1 MCRQST
7 LRELF
12 NFLIFALAMS
22 STKMHLKRL
31 SYILSTLTVVLVL
44 AACSNK
50 RNTWLSRNYQKLTSH
65 YNVYFNGAEAFRVGT
80 EKITENYEFDY
91 SHILPVY
98 TFADASAAK
107 VGSSDMET
115 ALKKGHKLI
124 QLHSITAKPERKAEM
139 TEADKRFYAQEE
151 FNPYVAEAYLL
162 IGKANVV
169 NHAENEAMEVF
180 DYLSRKYEGRDC
192 CYEGK
197 IWKAIGYA
205 QLGQYASAHS
215 ALESFDLDGMAPAKY
230 FGAYEAASAN
240 ILILEEKYA
249 EAIPHMKNAVDGAP
263 DRVTRRRYT
272 YILAQLYREV
282 GNKTEAAPLFL
293 ALSRQHSDAKM
304 GFAAQMELASVA
316 TTPLELAA
324 AEKKLRK
331 MANDAK
337 NKKRL
342 DQIYYALG
350 QMEENRGN
358 TDAALA
364 NYNTSILESVE
375 NDNQK
380 GLSFLATADIYQA
393 VPKYLETAT
402 ALDSAAFY
410 LNDNN
415 FRKAETVQR
424 AATLQP
430 LARDLRIIVRNDSLM
445 RIATMNTADRDAF
458 IQAMLDKQAEEIRA
472 REEAALAEQEAAMSQ
487 SEYYQL
493 TRGGTNATATNQ
505 KWYFYNNTS
514 VSAGKSAFSG
524 KWGRRKNE
532 DNWRRANKQSVVATN
547 DADDTTVSDT
557 TSTAS
562 NANGNSSYGEQPEGQ
577 PYTRESLLAG
587 LPLTADAQAACLKE
601 TDNALF
607 EAGAILYDNI
617 HDYPSAAKQ
626 LSTLLKRFPQSEHR
640 YDALVILY
648 FARQKSSDASGAQDV
663 ASIIKR
669 EYAESSFAKYLS
681 NPSGYFA
688 NEQQVTDAKEAMYK
702 SAYNAY
708 ITNNFGSAISI
719 SSSAIAD
726 EGNATYV
733 PKYLLVRALSY
744 AKQAESTHFR
754 ADLETITRDYSGG
767 EEDSVARALLAML
780 DQGLT
785 PVRAS
790 NYNSPFDSDVLKTEG
805 EAATQDYNFA
815 FRADTTHTIVC
826 VINSDAQNRAQYL
839 IADYNFDHFLLRDY
853 EIQSTTLPDGRLVI
867 MVEGFDNKTEAMNY
881 YYALRDCSFWSEITD
896 AALPEIYAVS
906 DNNTRNALLASLS
919 DKWRKFFNE
928 YYLGK

>member
-1 MCRQST
+1 LQLVVHNYMYTYILKMNQRRSIYT
-7 LRELF
+7 LS
-12 NFLIFALAMS
+12 IFAILLILAS
-22 STKMHLKRL
+22 
-31 SYILSTLTVVLVL
+31 
-44 AACSNK
+44 CSNK

-65 YNVYFNGAEAFRVGT
+65 YNVYFNGVEAFRQGT
-80 EKITENYEFDY
+80 EKITNDYEFDY

-98 TFADASAAK
+98 TFADAQAAK
-107 VGSSDMET
+107 VGSGDMET

-124 QLHSITAKPERKAEM
+124 QLHSITVKPARKAEM
-139 TEADKRFYAQEE
+139 SEADKRFYAQEE

-169 NHAENEAMEVF
+169 KHTENEAMEVF

-192 CYEGK
+192 SYEGK
-197 IWKAIGYA
+197 IWKSIAYA

-215 ALESFDLDGMAPAKY
+215 ALESYDLDGMAPMKY
-230 FGAYEAASAN
+230 YGEYEAASAN
-240 ILILEEKYA
+240 ILILEERYA
-249 EAIPHMKNAVDGAP
+249 EAIPHMKNAVETAP

-293 ALSRQHSDAKM
+293 ALSRQHSDPKM

-316 TTPLELAA
+316 TTPTELAA
-324 AEKKLRK
+324 AEKKLRR
-331 MANDAK
+331 MVNDAK

-358 TDAALA
+358 TSAALG
-364 NYNTSILESVE
+364 NYNSSILASVD

-380 GLSFLATADIYQA
+380 GLSFLASADIYQA
-393 VPKYLETAT
+393 VPKYLEAST

-415 FRKAETVQR
+415 FRKHETEQR

-430 LARDLRIIVRNDSLM
+430 LANDLRIIERNDSLM

-458 IQAMLDKQAEEIRA
+458 IQAMLDKQVEEIRA
-472 REEAALAEQEAAMSQ
+472 REEAALAEQEALMAMSQ

-493 TRGGTNATATNQ
+493 TRGGTNATGTNQ

-514 VSAGKSAFSG
+514 VSAGKSAFNG

-532 DNWRRANKQSVVATN
+532 DNWRRANKQSAMPATADTD
-547 DADDTTVSDT
+547 DAAASADS
-557 TSTAS
+557 TSTDPAG
-562 NANGNSSYGEQPEGQ
+562 ANSYGTQPADGQ
-577 PYTRESLLAG
+577 PFTRESLLAG
-587 LPLTADAQAACLKE
+587 LPLTNDAQAACQKE

-607 EAGAILYDNI
+607 DAGTILYDNI
-617 HDYPSAAKQ
+617 HDYPSAAYY
-626 LSTLLKRFPQSEHR
+626 LNMLLKRFPKSEHR

-648 FARQKSSDASGAQDV
+648 FARQKTGDNAGAQEV

-669 EYAESSFAKYLS
+669 EYADSSFAQYLS
-681 NPSGYFA
+681 SPSSYFA
-688 NEQQVTDAKEAMYK
+688 SEKQLLDEKENMYK

-708 ITNNFGSAISI
+708 LTSNFGSAISI
-719 SSSAIAD
+719 SSNAIAN
-726 EGNATYV
+726 EKNATYT

-744 AKQAESTHFR
+744 AKQAETSRFR
-754 ADLETITRDYSGG
+754 SDLETITRDYSGG
-767 EEDSVARALLAML
+767 QEDSVARVLIAML
-780 DQGLT
+780 DKGLN

-790 NYNSPFDSDVLKTEG
+790 SYKSPLASERSTTEAHA
-805 EAATQDYNFA
+805 EEQEFNFEY
-815 FRADTTHTIVC
+815 RADTTHTVVC
-826 VINSDAQNRAQYL
+826 VINADAQNSAQYL

-853 EIQSTTLPDGRLVI
+853 EIQCATMPDRRVVI
-867 MVEGFDNKTEAMNY
+867 MIQGFDNKTEAMNY
-881 YYALRDCSFWSEITD
+881 YYALRDCSFWNEITD
-896 AALPEIYAVS
+896 AALPEIYAIS
-906 DNNTRNALLASLS
+906 DNNARNALLSTLG
-919 DKWRKFFNE
+919 DNWKQFFNS
-928 YYLGK
+928 YYLGKN